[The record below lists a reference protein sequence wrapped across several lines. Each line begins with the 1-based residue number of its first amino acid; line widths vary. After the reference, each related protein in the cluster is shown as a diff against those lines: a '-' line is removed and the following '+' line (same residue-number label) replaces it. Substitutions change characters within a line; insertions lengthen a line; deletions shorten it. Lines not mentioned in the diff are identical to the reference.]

1 MNCKKENLQMFI
13 DWLHAGHEYMFQN
26 VVSAWINLSRGG
38 LSDIFATG
46 FLTFVPTHIIG
57 FPLGP
62 TSPMRDISDY
72 FQGNLLNTLE
82 GTGHSH
88 MIIKLADPEIEI
100 YLLNVQ
106 NDKIETVKMKP
117 APCETSGHTVTIRTE
132 GDDGL
137 AYEIILSTRKVF
149 AVPHQ
154 ITS

>member
-1 MNCKKENLQMFI
+1 MNCKKVNLQMFI

-26 VVSAWINLSRGG
+26 VVTAWGNLSRGG

-46 FLTFVPTHIIG
+46 FLSFVPTHIIG

-62 TSPMRDISDY
+62 TSPMRDFSDY

-88 MIIKLADPEIEI
+88 MIIKLADPVIEI

-106 NDKIETVKMKP
+106 NDKIET
-117 APCETSGHTVTIRTE
+117 SGATVTIRTE

-137 AYEIILSTRKVF
+137 AYEIILSARKVF

-154 ITS
+154 ITP